1 MKRRTPRLGTAV
13 AAAVSV
19 AAVVA
24 PAASAAVPSA
34 PSFARCPTTTPGVFG
49 CLVIQSTSGSI
60 GANRNSINVGN
71 ALKVEGG
78 LVSDDATGTT
88 SFVPPV
94 SGNALTAQPVVVNSN
109 LFGSGF
115 PLTLN
120 TLTATIQ
127 QAGPVSFDYSTFDI
141 TAPIKIKFNNPLLG
155 SSCTIGSSASP
166 LTLHLTTGITNPPA
180 PNTPIT
186 GNQGQLVD
194 VAGVDITAQDA
205 LEVDNAYAVP
215 VASGCGAVAPSVV
228 TKAINKQLGLPSPA
242 GTNTAQVTNDIFIR
256 FVS

>member
-1 MKRRTPRLGTAV
+1 MKRRTSHLGTAV

-24 PAASAAVPSA
+24 PVASADLSA
-34 PSFARCPTTTPGVFG
+34 PSFARCPTTAAGVAG
-49 CLVIQSTSGSI
+49 CLVIQSESGSI
-60 GANRNSINVGN
+60 GANSNRIDVGN
-71 ALKVEGG
+71 AVKIEGG
-78 LVSDDATGTT
+78 LAVDDATGNV
-88 SFVPPV
+88 SFVPPAAG
-94 SGNALTAQPVVVNSN
+94 SALTAQPVVVSSN

-127 QAGPVSFDYSTFDI
+127 QAGPIAFDYSSFSV

-155 SSCTIGSSASP
+155 SSCTIGSNASP
-166 LTLHLTTGITNPPA
+166 LTLNLTTGITNPPA
-180 PNTPIT
+180 PNTPIV
-186 GNQGQLVD
+186 GNQGALVD
-194 VAGVDITAQDA
+194 VPGVDIASQGA

-215 VASGCGAVAPSVV
+215 VASNCGAVAPSVV

-242 GTNTAQVTNDIFIR
+242 GTNTAQLKNDIFIK
-256 FVS
+256 FL